1 MKNRKQE
8 YGRERYK
15 NVTETEKEN
24 LVEYRKRYY
33 RIRENKKFV
42 TKI

>member
-1 MKNRKQE
+1 MKNKKQE

-15 NVTETEKEN
+15 NVTETEKQK

-33 RIRENKKFV
+33 KIQENKKFV
-42 TKI
+42 INI

>member
-15 NVTETEKEN
+15 TVTETEKQN

-42 TKI
+42 IKI